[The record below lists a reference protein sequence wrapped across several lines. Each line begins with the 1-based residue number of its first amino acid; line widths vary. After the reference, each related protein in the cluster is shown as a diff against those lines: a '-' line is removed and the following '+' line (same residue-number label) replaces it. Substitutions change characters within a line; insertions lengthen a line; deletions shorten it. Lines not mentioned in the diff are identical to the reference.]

1 MFEEYTY
8 EKLLA
13 DALDA
18 APDGIDTRQGS
29 IFYDAIS
36 GILNDIAKLY
46 TDLDLVFELVFI
58 DTTSGEYLDLKA
70 SEYGITRLAATKSKY
85 VINYT
90 GTAPSVGT
98 RFFSDG
104 IYFVTK
110 KDDDG
115 TLYLEAEQAGTD
127 SNYITSGTT
136 AVPVNTV
143 QGMTSAQFGSVI
155 DSGTDTEDD
164 DSLRVRVK
172 EKIAGPAENGNKQHY
187 KTWCESIDGV
197 GRARIFPLW
206 NGPNTV
212 KGVLINANGTPC
224 GPTVVSEVQ
233 DYIDPD
239 ALGQTVT
246 IDGKTYNVGDGLG
259 EGVANLGAHFT
270 AVAADGLP
278 VDLDFT
284 AVISN
289 TYTPETAKTAVE
301 TAIDNYFKTLV
312 LDTAEDDTIV
322 IRITAVGA
330 ILSGLDCIVDYS
342 DLTLNGTQANI
353 TPTDDEV
360 PIRGEVTIIVE

>member
-13 DALDA
+13 GVLAA
-18 APDGIDTRQGS
+18 APEGIDTRQGS
-29 IFYDAIS
+29 IFYDAVS

-58 DTTSGEYLDLKA
+58 DTTSGEYLDRKA

-85 VINYT
+85 EFTYT
-90 GTAPSVGT
+90 GTAPPVGT

-104 IYFVTK
+104 IYFLIK
-110 KDDDG
+110 KGDG
-115 TLYLEAEQAGTD
+115 DTLYLEAELAGTE
-127 SNYITSGTT
+127 SNYITAETT

-143 QGMTSAQFGSVI
+143 QGMTAAQFGNVI
-155 DSGTDTEDD
+155 ESGTAAEDD

-212 KGVLINANGTPC
+212 KGVLINSNGTPC
-224 GPTVVSEVQ
+224 GPTVVSEAQ
-233 DYIDPD
+233 NYIDPNS
-239 ALGQTVT
+239 LGQTVT
-246 IDGKTYNVGDGLG
+246 IGEKTYNVGDGLG

-270 AVAADGLP
+270 AVAAESLTIA
-278 VDLDFT
+278 VAFT
-284 AVISN
+284 AVISSA
-289 TYTPETAKTAVE
+289 YTPETAKAAVE
-301 TAIDNYFKTLV
+301 TAIASYFKSLV
-312 LDTAEDDTIV
+312 LDTAEGDKIV

-330 ILSGLDCIVDYS
+330 ILSGLACIVDYS
-342 DLTLNGTQANI
+342 YLTLNGGSENI

-360 PIRGEVTIIVE
+360 PIRGEVTINVE